1 MMQTVTTSMKA
12 CGAVLCLAVSFA
24 VAADA
29 LTVLG
34 DAGLFG
40 RVQKDV
46 AEAQRAD
53 LDALAATVATCSAA
67 SIGQRAQQFECERG
81 VNLYWARFARGRAVD
96 DYIGALGGLF
106 AAFDNN
112 ALNPTPEM
120 MQTYR
125 HASNDLVTLTRAI
138 NKRYRQLEK

>member
-1 MMQTVTTSMKA
+1 MNGSHRVA
-12 CGAVLCLAVSFA
+12 AALCAVLAAASSA
-24 VAADA
+24 AGADA
-29 LTVLG
+29 LSVLN
-34 DAGLFG
+34 DAAVFAK
-40 RVQKDV
+40 VQKDV

-53 LDALAATVATCSAA
+53 LDALNETVATCSAA
-67 SIGQRAQQFECERG
+67 SIGQRAQQFECERS
-81 VNLYWARFARGRAVD
+81 VNLYWAHYARGRSLD

-125 HASNDLVTLTRAI
+125 HASNDLVSLTKAI